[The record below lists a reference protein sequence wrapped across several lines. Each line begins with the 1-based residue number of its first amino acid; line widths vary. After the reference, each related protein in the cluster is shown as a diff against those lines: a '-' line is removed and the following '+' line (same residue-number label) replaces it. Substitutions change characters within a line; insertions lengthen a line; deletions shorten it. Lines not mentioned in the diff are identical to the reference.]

1 MSNGNIK
8 YRPEIDGLRSI
19 AVLSVILFH
28 AGITQFSGG
37 FIGVDVF
44 FVISGYLI
52 TTILVNEQEKGFI
65 SISNFYRRRA
75 KRIIPALL
83 LVIAVTTPASYFY
96 LAPKELSSYFS
107 SILYTAT
114 FSSNFLFWKESGYWD
129 TATELKPLIHTWSL
143 AVEEQFYII
152 FPFVVMLFW
161 RFGALLFS
169 VFLAVLMAGSLW
181 LSQKYLIENP
191 MFSFYMLPARAWE
204 LLAGSIIAIL
214 LKKNNIFGRSGII
227 QQLISIA
234 GLLLII
240 FPVFYYTGKTPFP
253 GVSAIPPVLGT
264 ALIIASAS
272 KNTIVGR
279 VLGSKPFVAIGLISY
294 SAYLWHQPVLAFLK
308 IINLGKVTMVESI
321 LAIAVILILSTM
333 TYHFV
338 EKPVRVGHSI
348 FGKKPLLT
356 TLVASCFMIAVSLA
370 ASKGNGFPDRI
381 NEVYSA
387 KAQETELKNTKSFVQ
402 DTSPGEN
409 KPIILIIGD
418 SYVRNWSIGLREK
431 INTSKYRVLSIT
443 YRGCAVDVKS
453 NYIYAK
459 PIESAYEKDCKYLT
473 NTLNNK
479 DTISHIDKIFLTS
492 HRPFAYIA
500 NNFRFKLLKHIAS
513 HSNSK
518 LYIFGNYF
526 QYHPMKTQTCL
537 SSMFISRRDARVC
550 IDSSEYN
557 GNESNSVDKLGLYR
571 PIDTLGLT
579 YTYIDIKNMICGKD
593 SKSCPYEYN
602 GVPFMID
609 TNHLTATFAKFLIN
623 NIIEHNQQYFTNI
636 GLSEVFSIMSPNT

>member
-75 KRIIPALL
+75 KRIIPALF
-83 LVIAVTTPASYFY
+83 LVIAVTTPAAYLY
-96 LAPKELSSYFS
+96 LAPKELSSYIS

-114 FSSNFLFWKESGYWD
+114 FSSNFLFWQESGYWD
-129 TATELKPLIHTWSL
+129 TATALKPLIHTWSL
-143 AVEEQFYII
+143 AVEEQFYLI
-152 FPFVVMLFW
+152 FPFIVMMFW
-161 RFGALLFS
+161 RFGAILFS
-169 VFLAVLMAGSLW
+169 LFLAILMAGSLW
-181 LSQKYLIENP
+181 LSQNSLLDNP

-204 LLAGSIIAIL
+204 LFAGSIIAVL
-214 LKKNNIFGRSGII
+214 LKRSNIYSSSGIFN
-227 QQLISIA
+227 QVASIA
-234 GLLLII
+234 GLLLIV
-240 FPVFYYTGKTPFP
+240 FPVFYYTGKTKFP
-253 GVSAIPPVLGT
+253 GISAIPPVLG
-264 ALIIASAS
+264 AGLIIITSNS
-272 KNTIVGR
+272 NTIVGR
-279 VLGSKPFVAIGLISY
+279 ILGSKPFVAVGLISY

-308 IINLGKVTMVESI
+308 IITLGRMDVVDSL
-321 LAIAVILILSTM
+321 LAVGLILILSTI
-333 TYHFV
+333 TYHLV
-338 EKPVRVGHSI
+338 EKPVRFGHTF
-348 FGKKPLLT
+348 FGKWPLLT
-356 TLVASCFMIAVSLA
+356 TGIASCLIIVASFT

-381 NEVYSA
+381 NSVYSA
-387 KAQETELKNTKSFVQ
+387 KAQAVELKNTQSFVS
-402 DTSPGEN
+402 DTAPGEN

-431 INTSKYRVLSIT
+431 INTSKYRVVSLT
-443 YRGCAVDVKS
+443 YRGCDVDVKS
-453 NYIYAK
+453 DSVFAK
-459 PIESAYEKDCKYLT
+459 PIESAYKENCKYLT
-473 NTLNNK
+473 DMLNNK
-479 DTISHIDKIFLTS
+479 NITSHIDKVFLTS

-500 NNFRFKLLKHIAS
+500 NNFRFNLLKYISS

-537 SSMFISRRDARVC
+537 SSMFIAKRDARVC
-550 IDSSEYN
+550 IDSSEYS
-557 GNESNSVDKLGLYR
+557 GNEGKITDKLGLYR
-571 PIDTLGLT
+571 PMDTLGLP
-579 YTYIDIKNMICGKD
+579 YTYIDIKSMICDKK

-609 TNHLTATFAKFLIN
+609 TNHLTATFAKFLIRTITDKN
-623 NIIEHNQQYFTNI
+623 ARYFSKI
-636 GLSEVFSIMSPNT
+636 GLSDVFSFDKPN